1 MIASRREASGSPAT
15 AEVPGTPDASD
26 APEPPEPPDTAART
40 GDPGAGHDQD
50 VDVEIR
56 SGYRRFGGF
65 STRVLEAGPRPV
77 ERPAGRRFRRRSDER
92 RRHAPRLVLL
102 HGYCDSADTWR
113 PVLTELARAGVAAI
127 AVDLPGSGEASAL
140 RSGAML
146 PQLDVFTA
154 AVVQDQSALGG
165 VVLAGNS
172 LGGTMA
178 LRAAQNPSLP
188 LSGVASI
195 AAPGL
200 SDSWLVRG
208 VARNPLARLATSLPV
223 PVPRFLV
230 RGIAEQV
237 VPRLLYADSKQA
249 AAEHVARFVELFPD
263 FKATGERLEQATRLI
278 AELDNAYELERITL
292 PLLVVACGRDRLVNA
307 DAGHRLHSLVPH
319 SRLLVRED
327 WGHCPQLDDP
337 HGLTEALHY
346 FAGSALAERPPS
358 GRRNTRA
365 GLLSGAVG

>member
-1 MIASRREASGSPAT
+1 MIASRREASVSPAA
-15 AEVPGTPDASD
+15 AEVPGNPDASD
-26 APEPPEPPDTAART
+26 APDSPEPPDIETRS
-40 GDPGAGHDQD
+40 GRPGAGSDQD
-50 VDVEIR
+50 IEIR
-56 SGYRRFGGF
+56 TGYRRFGGF

-77 ERPAGRRFRRRSDER
+77 ERPAGRRFRKRSDER
-92 RRHAPRLVLL
+92 RRHVPRLVLL

-127 AVDLPGSGEASAL
+127 AVDLPGFGEASAL

-154 AVVQDQSALGG
+154 AVAADQSALGG

-208 VARNPLARLATSLPV
+208 LARNPLTRLATSLPV

-237 VPRLLYADSKQA
+237 VPRLLYADSSKA
-249 AAEHVARFVELFPD
+249 AAEHVDRFVDLFPD
-263 FKATGERLEQATRLI
+263 LPATGERLEQAARLLT
-278 AELDNAYELERITL
+278 ELDDAYELERITL
-292 PLLVVACGRDRLVNA
+292 PLLAVACGRDRLVNA
-307 DAGHRLHSLVPH
+307 NSGKRLHSLVPH

-337 HGLTEALHY
+337 HGLAQALHY
-346 FAGSALAERPPS
+346 FAGSALAERPQSPS
-358 GRRNTRA
+358 RNART
-365 GLLSGAVG
+365 GILSGAAG